1 MISLSKMNEELLM
14 HYLVLP
20 SYKPDQKLLS
30 LLEKIDKD
38 FFNHIIVVDDGSG
51 ESFQGIFQQAERY
64 ATVLH
69 HSRNKGKGQ
78 ALKTAFAYIQRLGR
92 YGVVATADSDGQHDL
107 GDIQAV
113 SQMAEMYPNKLILG
127 CRAFAG
133 EVPLRSRFGNELT
146 KKIFKLQTG
155 VAVSDTQ
162 TGLRAFTTSLLG
174 FMLQVDGQRYE
185 YEMNM
190 LLDASKEIDI
200 LEVPIE
206 TIYIDENSGSH
217 FRPVRDG
224 LMIYKNIF
232 KFTLSSI
239 ASFLVDYGLYALFI
253 LILAAVPTAL
263 RVLLANA
270 IARTASSIFNF
281 SVNKQ
286 LVFQNKDSLSRTGL
300 SYASLVMG
308 IFLLDTLLITLFYQ
322 VFGLNLLLVK
332 ILVGSLLFVLSW
344 FVQKKVIFK
353 ERKVVNL

>member
-1 MISLSKMNEELLM
+1 M

-20 SYKPDQKLLS
+20 SYKPDYKLLD
-30 LLEKIDKD
+30 LLATVDRQY
-38 FFNHIIVVDDGSG
+38 FNHIIVVDDGSG
-51 ESFQGIFQQAERY
+51 QAFQSIFHEAERY

-69 HSRNKGKGQ
+69 HAENKGKGQ
-78 ALKTAFAYIQRLGR
+78 ALKTAFAYIKRLGR
-92 YGVVATADSDGQHDL
+92 YGVVVTADCDGQHAL
-107 GDIQAV
+107 EDIRAV
-113 SQMAEMYPNKLILG
+113 TEVAEIYPNKLILG
-127 CRAFAG
+127 CRAFSG
-133 EVPLRSRFGNELT
+133 EVPFRSRFGNELT

-162 TGLRAFTTSLLG
+162 TGLRAFTTSLLD
-174 FMLQVDGQRYE
+174 FMLGVAGHRYE

-190 LLDASKEIDI
+190 LLDASKELEI

-224 LMIYKNIF
+224 LKIYQNIF
-232 KFTLSSI
+232 KFALSSM
-239 ASFLVDYGLYALFI
+239 ASFLVDYGLYAVFI
-253 LILAAVPTAL
+253 LLLSAVPTAL

-286 LVFQNKDSLSRTGL
+286 LVFQNKDSLSKTGFG
-300 SYASLVMG
+300 YAGLVLAM
-308 IFLLDTLLITLFYQ
+308 FVLDTLLITLFYQ

-353 ERKVVNL
+353 ERKVVHL

>member
-1 MISLSKMNEELLM
+1 M

-20 SYKPDQKLLS
+20 AYKPEQSFIDLLQTV
-30 LLEKIDKD
+30 DKEY
-38 FFNHIIVVDDGSG
+38 FNHIIVVDDGSG
-51 ESFQGIFQQAERY
+51 QAFRGIFQEAERY
-64 ATVLH
+64 ATVLQH
-69 HSRNKGKGQ
+69 PENQGKGQ
-78 ALKTAFAYIQRLGR
+78 ALKTAFAYIKRLGR
-92 YGVVATADSDGQHDL
+92 YGVVATADCDGQHAL
-107 GDIQAV
+107 EDIRAV
-113 SQMAEMYPNKLILG
+113 TEVAEIYPNKLILG
-127 CRAFAG
+127 CRAFSG

-162 TGLRAFTTSLLG
+162 TGLRAFTTSLLD
-174 FMLQVDGQRYE
+174 FMLRVDGQRYE

-190 LLDASKEIDI
+190 LLDASKELEI
-200 LEVPIE
+200 LEVPIK

-217 FRPVRDG
+217 FRPIRDG
-224 LMIYKNIF
+224 LKIYQNIF
-232 KFTLSSI
+232 KFALSSA
-239 ASFLVDYGLYALFI
+239 ASFLVDYGIYALFI

-286 LVFQNKDSLSRTGL
+286 LVFQNKDSIGKTGI
-300 SYASLVMG
+300 SYASLVIAM
-308 IFLLDTLLITLFYQ
+308 FVLDTLLITLFYQ
-322 VFGLNLLLVK
+322 IFGLNLLLVK

-353 ERKVVNL
+353 ERKAVNL

>member
-1 MISLSKMNEELLM
+1 M

-20 SYKPDQKLLS
+20 AYKPEQSFIEFLQS
-30 LLEKIDKD
+30 VDKEY
-38 FFNHIIVVDDGSG
+38 FNHIIVVDDGSG
-51 ESFQGIFQQAERY
+51 TAFQEIFQQAERY
-64 ATVLH
+64 ATVLRH
-69 HSRNKGKGQ
+69 PENKGKGQ
-78 ALKTAFAYIQRLGR
+78 ALKTAFAYIKRLGR
-92 YGVVATADSDGQHDL
+92 YGVVTTADCDGQHALPDV
-107 GDIQAV
+107 QAV
-113 SQMAEMYPNKLILG
+113 TEMAEIYPNKLILG
-127 CRAFAG
+127 CRAFSG
-133 EVPLRSRFGNELT
+133 DVPFRSRFGNELT

-162 TGLRAFTTSLLG
+162 TGLRAFTTSLLD
-174 FMLQVDGQRYE
+174 FMLEVEGQRYE

-217 FRPVRDG
+217 FRPIRDG
-224 LMIYKNIF
+224 LKIYKNIF
-232 KFTLSSI
+232 KFALSSA
-239 ASFLVDYGLYALFI
+239 ASFLVDYGIYALFI

-286 LVFQNKDSLSRTGL
+286 LVFQNKDSIGKTGI
-300 SYASLVMG
+300 SYASLVIVM
-308 IFLLDTLLITLFYQ
+308 FALDTLLITLFYQ
-322 VFGLNLLLVK
+322 VIGLNLLLVK

-353 ERKVVNL
+353 ERKTVNL

>member
-1 MISLSKMNEELLM
+1 M

-20 SYKPDQKLLS
+20 AYKPEQSFIDLLQTV
-30 LLEKIDKD
+30 DKEY
-38 FFNHIIVVDDGSG
+38 FNHIIVVDDGSG
-51 ESFQGIFQQAERY
+51 QAFRGIFQEAERY
-64 ATVLH
+64 ATVLQH
-69 HSRNKGKGQ
+69 PENQGKGQ
-78 ALKTAFAYIQRLGR
+78 ALKTAFAYIKRLGR
-92 YGVVATADSDGQHDL
+92 YGVVATADCDGQHAL
-107 GDIQAV
+107 EDIRSV
-113 SQMAEMYPNKLILG
+113 TEVAEIYPNKLILG
-127 CRAFAG
+127 CRAFSG

-162 TGLRAFTTSLLG
+162 TGLRAFTTSLLD
-174 FMLQVDGQRYE
+174 FMLRVDGQRYE

-190 LLDASKEIDI
+190 LLDASKELEI
-200 LEVPIE
+200 LEVPIK

-217 FRPVRDG
+217 FRPIRDG
-224 LMIYKNIF
+224 LKIYQNIF
-232 KFTLSSI
+232 KFALSSA
-239 ASFLVDYGLYALFI
+239 ASFLVDYGIYALFI

-286 LVFQNKDSLSRTGL
+286 LVFQNKDSIGKTGI
-300 SYASLVMG
+300 SYASLVIAM
-308 IFLLDTLLITLFYQ
+308 FVLDTLLITLFYQ
-322 VFGLNLLLVK
+322 IFGLNLLLVK

-353 ERKVVNL
+353 ERKAVNL